1 MSFGLLKDQTD
12 MRKAVLEAHAKSI
25 LMFAAASNKGG
36 NFNVTYPAKYGEA
49 ICIFSTDG
57 LGSDSIY
64 NPTQMGGSGYHL
76 ATLGEGVKS
85 AWPIDLQEGSNFER
99 RMSGTSFA
107 TPIAAGVAACVLE
120 FTLMNQKDNNLYEK
134 LHRRDQMKEVFAQ
147 RLADNRNGWHY
158 IRPWKL
164 FDKERSEDTILTLIE
179 EALEG

>member
-1 MSFGLLKDQTD
+1 MSFGLLKDHID
-12 MRKAVLEAHAKSI
+12 MRNAVLEAHAKNI

-36 NFNVTYPAKYGEA
+36 NFHVTYPAKYGEV

-57 LGSDSIY
+57 LGSDSIF

-76 ATLGEGVKS
+76 ATIGEGVES
-85 AWPIDLQEGSNFER
+85 AWPIDLQDGSKLER

-120 FTLMNQKDNNLYEK
+120 FVLMNQKDDDLYEK
-134 LHRRDQMKEVFAQ
+134 LHRRDQMKEVLAQ
-147 RLADNRNGWHY
+147 QLADKRKGWHY

-164 FDKERSEDTILTLIE
+164 FEKGRPEDMILTLIKST
-179 EALEG
+179 LEG